1 LNARTPSAASLLLR
15 TPDCIHLFRP
25 IERDDCYRAALF
37 NETTL
42 MTLSDPEYQRRS
54 TAGREQ

>member
-1 LNARTPSAASLLLR
+1 LNARTPSAASSPLR

-25 IERDDCYRAALF
+25 IERDDRAALF

>member
-1 LNARTPSAASLLLR
+1 LNARTPSAASSPLR

-42 MTLSDPEYQRRS
+42 MTLSDPE
-54 TAGREQ
+54 